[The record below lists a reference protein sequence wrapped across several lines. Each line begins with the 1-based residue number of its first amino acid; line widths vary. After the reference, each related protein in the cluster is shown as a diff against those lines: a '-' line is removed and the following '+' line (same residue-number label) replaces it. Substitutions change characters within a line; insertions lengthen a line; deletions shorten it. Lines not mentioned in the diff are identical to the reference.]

1 MAVNIARI
9 YQGFITIGP
18 FVPGGPEAWFSV
30 VSDPTFV
37 SKSVFYNTQT
47 LILDAVVVSHWRLS
61 CIALSDSHYDKIY
74 RTYVVWQSVLVVIL
88 PMIGWCGLLGKFRLM
103 IRPSLVD
110 LPSDQ
115 AAQLG

>member
-37 SKSVFYNTQT
+37 AKSVFYNTQT
-47 LILDAVVVSHWRLS
+47 LILDAVVVSHWWSLQT
-61 CIALSDSHYDKIY
+61 ALSMLIAVRSTGHISY
-74 RTYVVWQSVLVVIL
+74 
-88 PMIGWCGLLGKFRLM
+88 GKVCS
-103 IRPSLVD
+103 SLSF
-110 LPSDQ
+110 P
-115 AAQLG
+115 